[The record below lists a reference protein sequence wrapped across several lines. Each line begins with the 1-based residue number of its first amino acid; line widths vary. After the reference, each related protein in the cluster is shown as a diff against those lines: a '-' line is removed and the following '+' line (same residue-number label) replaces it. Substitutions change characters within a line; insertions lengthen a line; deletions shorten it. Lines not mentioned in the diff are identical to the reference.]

1 MTPMITTQSTPFSSP
16 VLLRLC
22 PEQGHRHHPGP
33 ETFLIFL
40 FLSLLNNIN
49 PLVTYFNSRCCQLL
63 EFVASLLLLLLH
75 IMGEQVEEVEEKKAM
90 VEERDRERGEGNRL
104 SPSPWRCRKH
114 LTSIRAE
121 ESL

>member
-22 PEQGHRHHPGP
+22 PEQGHRHHPGL

-49 PLVTYFNSRCCQLL
+49 PLVTYFNSRCCQTLPENPTGSGRSRSPL
-63 EFVASLLLLLLH
+63 GVEDAEVVVDVLAVVVAVVVS
-75 IMGEQVEEVEEKKAM
+75 V
-90 VEERDRERGEGNRL
+90 
-104 SPSPWRCRKH
+104 
-114 LTSIRAE
+114 
-121 ESL
+121 